1 MKLKNLLMVVIA
13 VVVVLIL
20 GSTIYTVHETQR
32 AIVLRFGELA
42 RSDIQP
48 GIHWKIPFADEV
60 RKFDGRVLTVQVP
73 VQRYLTVQQDPLRV
87 NSFAKWRIADVGQFY
102 IRNAGDAER
111 ASSRLEERVSE
122 GLRNEISRRTQHDVI
137 SGERDQLM
145 ADLTAQLNEV
155 MTEEMGV
162 EVIDVR
168 VKQIDLPTEVEEAV
182 FQRMNSDREIKANE
196 ERAAGEELA
205 IGRRASADR
214 EVTVI
219 QAEAYRDA
227 EEIRGDGDARAA
239 NIYAEAFNQ
248 DPEFYT
254 FYRLVTAYPK
264 VFKDKDDVFVLDP
277 ESAFFRYM
285 HSPEKP

>member
-1 MKLKNLLMVVIA
+1 MKLKNLLIVVGA

-20 GSTIYTVHETQR
+20 TNTIYTVHETER
-32 AIVLRFGELA
+32 AIVLRFGELVEA
-42 RSDIQP
+42 DLQP
-48 GIHWKIPFADEV
+48 GVHWKIPFADEV

-87 NSFAKWRIADVGQFY
+87 NSFAKWRIGDVARFY
-102 IRNAGDAER
+102 RANAGDEAR
-111 ASSRLEERVSE
+111 ASGRLEERVSE

-196 ERAAGEELA
+196 ERAAGAELA
-205 IGRRASADR
+205 IGRQASADR
-214 EVTVI
+214 EVTVL
-219 QAEAYRDA
+219 QAEAYREA
-227 EEIRGDGDARAA
+227 EEIRGEGDAKAA
-239 NIYAEAFNQ
+239 NIYAEAFNR

-254 FYRLVTAYPK
+254 FYRLVTSYPK
-264 VFKDKDDVFVLDP
+264 VFKSKDDVLVLDP
-277 ESAFFRYM
+277 ESDFFRYM
-285 HSPEKP
+285 HSPDKR

>member
-1 MKLKNLLMVVIA
+1 MKLKNLLILVV
-13 VVVVLIL
+13 VVVVLLIV
-20 GSTIYTVHETQR
+20 GNTIYTVHETER
-32 AIVLRFGELA
+32 AIILRFGELA

-48 GIHWKIPFADEV
+48 GIHWKFPFADEV

-73 VQRYLTVQQDPLRV
+73 AQRYLTVQQDPLRV
-87 NSFAKWRIADVGQFY
+87 NSFAKWRIGDAAHFY
-102 IRNAGDAER
+102 RRNAGDVER
-111 ASSRLEERVSE
+111 ASSRLQERVSE

-145 ADLTAQLNEV
+145 ADLTGQLNEV

-182 FQRMNSDREIKANE
+182 FLRMNSDREIKANE
-196 ERAAGEELA
+196 ERAAGAELA
-205 IGRRASADR
+205 IGREASADR

-219 QAEAYRDA
+219 QAEAYREA
-227 EEIRGDGDARAA
+227 EEIRGEGDAKAA

-254 FYRLVTAYPK
+254 FYRLVTSYPK
-264 VFKDKDDVFVLDP
+264 VFKNKDDVLVLDP
-277 ESAFFRYM
+277 ESDFFRYM
-285 HSPEKP
+285 HSPEKR

>member
-1 MKLKNLLMVVIA
+1 MKLKNLLIVVGA

-20 GSTIYTVHETQR
+20 TNTIYTVHETER

-42 RSDIQP
+42 EADLQP
-48 GIHWKIPFADEV
+48 GVHWKIPFADEV

-87 NSFAKWRIADVGQFY
+87 NSFAKWRIGDVARFY
-102 IRNAGDAER
+102 RANAGDETR
-111 ASSRLEERVSE
+111 ASGRLEERVSE

-196 ERAAGEELA
+196 ERATGAELA
-205 IGRRASADR
+205 IGRQASADR
-214 EVTVI
+214 EVTVL
-219 QAEAYRDA
+219 QAEAYREA
-227 EEIRGDGDARAA
+227 EQIRGEGDAKAA
-239 NIYAEAFNQ
+239 NIYAAAFNQ
-248 DPEFYT
+248 DSEFYT
-254 FYRLVTAYPK
+254 FYALVTSYPK
-264 VFKDKDDVFVLDP
+264 VFKSKDDVLVLDP
-277 ESAFFRYM
+277 ESDFFRYM
-285 HSPEKP
+285 HSPEKR

>member
-20 GSTIYTVHETQR
+20 GNTIYTVHETQR

-168 VKQIDLPTEVEEAV
+168 VKQIDLPTEVETRRR
-182 FQRMNSDREIKANE
+182 F
-196 ERAAGEELA
+196 AAMA
-205 IGRRASADR
+205 MPGRRTSTPR
-214 EVTVI
+214 RSTKT
-219 QAEAYRDA
+219 RSST
-227 EEIRGDGDARAA
+227 RSTG
-239 NIYAEAFNQ
+239 
-248 DPEFYT
+248 
-254 FYRLVTAYPK
+254 
-264 VFKDKDDVFVLDP
+264 
-277 ESAFFRYM
+277 S
-285 HSPEKP
+285 

>member
-1 MKLKNLLMVVIA
+1 MKLKNLLILVV
-13 VVVVLIL
+13 VVVVLLIV
-20 GSTIYTVHETQR
+20 GNTIYTVHETER

-42 RSDIQP
+42 KSDIQP
-48 GIHWKIPFADEV
+48 GIHWKFPFADEV
-60 RKFDGRVLTVQVP
+60 RKFDSRVLTVQVP
-73 VQRYLTVQQDPLRV
+73 AQRYLTVQQDPLRV
-87 NSFAKWRIADVGQFY
+87 NSFAKWRIGDAAHFY
-102 IRNAGDAER
+102 RRNAGDVER
-111 ASSRLEERVSE
+111 ASSRLQERVSE

-145 ADLTAQLNEV
+145 ADLTGQLNEV

-196 ERAAGEELA
+196 ERAAGAELA
-205 IGRRASADR
+205 IGREASADR

-219 QAEAYRDA
+219 QAEAYREA
-227 EEIRGDGDARAA
+227 EEIRGEGDAKAA

-254 FYRLVTAYPK
+254 FYRLVTSYPK
-264 VFKDKDDVFVLDP
+264 VFKNKDDVLVLDP
-277 ESAFFRYM
+277 ESDFFRYM
-285 HSPEKP
+285 HSPEKR